1 MDVQIRFLME
11 ITVILA
17 VAGLTA
23 VLFTR
28 MKMPVVIGYLAAGIL
43 VGPYVFP
50 FDLITDTDTVN
61 SLANLG
67 IILLMFT
74 IGLDFNL
81 RKLRQTGVFA
91 IVAGSIEIV
100 IMITIGYA
108 LGWLMGW
115 SSIESIFLGA
125 VMSISS
131 TAVIVKV
138 LTDAGHIQRQYAV
151 GVIGI
156 LIMEDIAAVIILAM
170 VSPLGTGK
178 APGLT
183 SAVGILA
190 GAVLFIAL
198 SLLLGFAVVPR
209 IIDHVKRKYPSE
221 VLLLVSLGLCFGM
234 ALLSSEIGLSVAIGA
249 FVMGIIV
256 SQSAAQQEIVL
267 KTMPIKEMF
276 MAVFFVSIGMLIDP
290 RLVLQNILPAV
301 IIAGVF
307 IVGKVFSVTTATYVA
322 NTDAR
327 SSMMSGMAM
336 VAMGEFSFV
345 IVKTGVDNGTIGQFF
360 YSSIIGAA
368 LITMIVLPITFRYS
382 SRTVDYLA
390 AHLPDSVVVSM
401 RRTESLRSEVRSWM
415 ATHADRRKEIL
426 RHLFWIFVDFT
437 IILMIQV
444 FAGFFYGFGDLLR
457 GLASGLS
464 LLPTTL
470 GMIISV
476 ALIVPPLISIVRR
489 MKRIVAIL
497 AKGLI
502 ESGRFQ
508 SGTGHMFFRIMTR
521 LGYIFTF
528 IALFF
533 MLIPIAPMAR
543 DFPFLLV
550 AALVIGIMVT
560 VWLRDINKAT
570 YDRMT
575 NLLSENLLE
584 PRKESE
590 P

>member
-1 MDVQIRFLME
+1 LDVQIRFLME

-43 VGPYVFP
+43 VGPYLFQLNLV
-50 FDLITDTDTVN
+50 TDMDTVN

-74 IGLDFNL
+74 IGLDFNI

-91 IVAGSIEIV
+91 IVAGTIEIV
-100 IMITIGYA
+100 LMITIGYA
-108 LGWLMGW
+108 LGWALGW

-138 LTDAGHIQRQYAV
+138 LTDAGHIQKQYAS
-151 GVIGI
+151 GIIGI

-170 VSPLGTGK
+170 VSPLGSGK
-178 APGLT
+178 APGLS
-183 SAVGILA
+183 SAVGILG

-198 SLLLGFAVVPR
+198 SLVLGFAVVPR
-209 IIDHVKRKYPSE
+209 MVDHVKRHYPSE

-234 ALLSSEIGLSVAIGA
+234 ALISSEIGLSVAIGA
-249 FVMGIIV
+249 FVMGVIV
-256 SQSAAQQEIVL
+256 SQSAAQNEIVL

-290 RLVLQNILPAV
+290 RLVLQNILPAM
-301 IIAGVF
+301 IIATVF
-307 IVGKVFSVTTATYVA
+307 IVGKIFSVTTATYVA

-345 IVKTGVDNGTIGQFF
+345 IAKTGVENGTLSQFF

-368 LITMIVLPITFRYS
+368 LITMIALPLTFRYS

-390 AHLPDSVVVSM
+390 SHLPYSIVVSL
-401 RRTESLRSEVRSWM
+401 RRTEALRTEVRTWM
-415 ATHADRRKEIL
+415 STHAERRREIL
-426 RHLFWIFVDFT
+426 HHLFWIFVDFT
-437 IILMIQV
+437 IILLIQV
-444 FAGFFYGFGDLLR
+444 FAGFFFDFGNALQ
-457 GLASGLS
+457 GVATWLS
-464 LLPTTL
+464 MLPTTL
-470 GMIISV
+470 GMAISV
-476 ALIVPPLISIVRR
+476 ALIVPPLISVMRR
-489 MKRIVAIL
+489 MRRIVAIL
-497 AKGLI
+497 VKGLV
-502 ESGRFQ
+502 ESGRYQ
-508 SGTGHMFFRIMTR
+508 MSTGRNFFRIMTR

-528 IALFF
+528 VALFF
-533 MLIPIAPMAR
+533 LLIPIAPMAR
-543 DFPFLLV
+543 DFPFLLIV
-550 AALVIGIMVT
+550 AVVVGILVTI
-560 VWLRDINKAT
+560 WLRDINKAT

-584 PRKESE
+584 PKDEAE
-590 P
+590 E

>member
-1 MDVQIRFLME
+1 ME

-17 VAGLTA
+17 MAGLTA

-28 MKMPVVIGYLAAGIL
+28 LRMPVVIGYLAAGIL
-43 VGPYVFP
+43 VGPYLFP

-81 RKLRQTGVFA
+81 RKLRQTGLFA

-138 LTDAGHIQRQYAV
+138 LTDAGHIQKQYAV

-170 VSPLGTGK
+170 VSPLGSGK
-178 APGLT
+178 APGLS
-183 SAVGILA
+183 SAIGILG
-190 GAVLFIAL
+190 GAVLFIGL

-209 IIDHVKRKYPSE
+209 LIDHVKRKYPSE

-290 RLVLQNILPAV
+290 RLVIQNILPAI

-307 IVGKVFSVTTATYVA
+307 IVGKMFSVTTATYVA

-345 IVKTGVDNGTIGQFF
+345 IVKTGVDNGTLSQFF

-382 SRTVDYLA
+382 SRSVDYLA
-390 AHLPDSVVVSM
+390 AHLPGSIVASL
-401 RRTESLRSEVRSWM
+401 RKTEALRSEVRSWM
-415 ATHADRRKEIL
+415 ATHADRRKEVL
-426 RHLFWIFVDFT
+426 KHLFWILVDFT

-444 FAGFFYGFGDLLR
+444 FAGLFYGFGYLLQ
-457 GLASGLS
+457 GVATVLS
-464 LLPTTL
+464 LLPNTL

-489 MKRIVAIL
+489 MRRIVIIL
-497 AKGLI
+497 VKGLV

-508 SGTGHMFFRIMTR
+508 SSTGHMFFHIMTR

-528 IALFF
+528 IILFF

-543 DFPFLLV
+543 DFPLLLV
-550 AALVIGIMVT
+550 AAIVIGIMVT
-560 VWLRDINKAT
+560 IWLRDINKAT
-570 YDRMT
+570 YDKMT

-584 PRKESE
+584 QKHDSE